1 MTHCLNPD
9 CPKPQNPDG
18 NLFCQSCG
26 TKLRLESSEN
36 STFSGCYRALKEI
49 GVGGFTKTYLAVDE
63 SQPLKPPCIIKQF
76 RPSPTASR
84 PATELFREEVA
95 RLKAIGNHPQ
105 IPKLL
110 AWFEQGNRQ
119 YLVQEYIPGTNL
131 ANELAEQGTFTES
144 QIRELLESVLPI
156 LHFIHHHR
164 LIHRD
169 IKPENIIRR
178 PHPTQGTLTRKRQ
191 STRLVLV
198 DFGGSK
204 YAPGATL
211 YQPGTTIGS
220 AEYTAPEQLRGQARF
235 VSDLY
240 SLGVTCIHLLTNMSP
255 FDLWD
260 SLEGRWIWRDYLL
273 NPVSDELATILDK
286 MLIESLSKRYTS
298 AAVALKALNPKIQL
312 QTPVNSAIYQGK
324 VVMVSQS
331 FPPIENSSTIKQ
343 ESETK
348 SPSPEPPSPS
358 PLNSP
363 PAPVG
368 WNCVQTIAETAGKTP
383 INAIAFSAQSRTI
396 AGGNDKGI
404 VTLWDLETGELVQNI
419 SASDRGVLAIA
430 IASDGQIL
438 ASGSRDGTVKIWSLW
453 QLSPKNLRDGIPPI
467 PTQTLTGHTSLVSSV
482 AISPDKQRVASASRD
497 RTVKIWSLA
506 TGQLQFT
513 LTGHRDRVTCIAYN
527 PKWATSDPGRSHIL
541 ASGSADGSIHLWQ
554 ADTGELLQDFP
565 AHSGAIHAL
574 AIGPD
579 GKTLISCSWDRTLK
593 IWTLPTAPDNY
604 PELRETLCP
613 HVLPGSAVAI
623 SPNGKTFATASH
635 DTTIKLWTLDTI
647 EPVATLSGHSM
658 TVSSLAYSPDST
670 TLASGSHDGT
680 IKLWRHSS
688 G

>member
-26 TKLRLESSEN
+26 AKLRLESSDK
-36 STFSGCYRALKEI
+36 STPTGSYRALKQM
-49 GVGGFTKTYLAVDE
+49 GAGGFSKTYLAVDE
-63 SQPLKPPCIIKQF
+63 SQPRKPPCIIKQF
-76 RPSPTASR
+76 RPSPTADR
-84 PATELFREEVA
+84 PASDLFREEVDH
-95 RLKAIGNHPQ
+95 LTAIGNHPQ
-105 IPKLL
+105 IPNLL
-110 AWFEQGNRQ
+110 DGFERGDRH
-119 YLVQEYIPGTNL
+119 YIVQDYIAGTNL
-131 ANELAEQGTFTES
+131 ATELAEQGTFTES

-178 PHPTQGTLTRKRQ
+178 PHPNPDTLSGRLNRTQ
-191 STRLVLV
+191 LVLV

-204 YAPGATL
+204 YATETTL
-211 YQPGTTIGS
+211 AQRGTTIGS

-235 VSDLY
+235 ASDLY

-260 SLEGRWIWRDYLL
+260 SLEGRWVWRDYLL
-273 NPVSDELATILDK
+273 NPVSDRVATILDK
-286 MLIESLSKRYTS
+286 MLIESLSKRYAS
-298 AAVALKALNPKIQL
+298 AEFALKALNPKIQL
-312 QTPVNSAIYQGK
+312 QTPAKSAISKGK
-324 VVMVSQS
+324 AVMVSQS
-331 FPPIENSSTIKQ
+331 FRPIQNSPPPKPEL
-343 ESETK
+343 EPPD
-348 SPSPEPPSPS
+348 PSPV
-358 PLNSP
+358 NSP

-368 WNCVQTIAETAGKTP
+368 WNCVQTIAKTAGKTP
-383 INAIAFSAQSRTI
+383 INGIAFSAQSRTI
-396 AGGNDKGI
+396 ASGNDKGAI
-404 VTLWDLETGELVQNI
+404 ALWDLETGELVQQI
-419 SASDRGVLAIA
+419 SSHDQGILSIA

-438 ASGSRDGTVKIWSLW
+438 ASGSRDGTVKLWSLW
-453 QLSPKNLRDGIPPI
+453 QLSPKDLRDGVPPI
-467 PTQTLTGHTSLVSSV
+467 PTHTLTGHTSLVSSV
-482 AISPDKQRVASASRD
+482 AICPDKQRIATASRD
-497 RTVKIWSLA
+497 RTVKIWAIA

-513 LTGHRDRVTCIAYN
+513 LTGHRDRVTCVAYN
-527 PKWATSDPGRSHIL
+527 PKWATSDPRRSHFL
-541 ASGSADGSIHLWQ
+541 ASGSADGSIYLWQ
-554 ADTGELLQDFP
+554 GDTGELLQDFS

-593 IWTLPTAPDNY
+593 IWTLPTTTGNY

-613 HVLPGSAVAI
+613 HVLPGSAIAI

-635 DTTIKLWTLDTI
+635 DTTIKLWTLDPI
-647 EPVATLSGHSM
+647 EPVTTLSGHSM

-680 IKLWRHSS
+680 IKLWRTSS

>member
-1 MTHCLNPD
+1 MTHCLNPN

-26 TKLRLESSEN
+26 AKLRLESSDH
-36 STFSGCYRALKEI
+36 SSPTGCYRALQQI
-49 GVGGFTKTYLAVDE
+49 GAGGFSKTYLAVDE

-76 RPSPTASR
+76 RPSPTADR
-84 PATELFREEVA
+84 PAIELFREEVD
-95 RLKAIGNHPQ
+95 RLKIISNHPQ
-105 IPKLL
+105 IPNLL
-110 AWFEQGNRQ
+110 AWFEQGDRH
-119 YLVQEYIPGTNL
+119 YFVQNYIPGTNL
-131 ANELAEQGTFTES
+131 ATELAEQGTFSES
-144 QIRELLESVLPI
+144 QIRELLEAMLPL

-169 IKPENIIRR
+169 IKPENIIRH
-178 PHPTQGTLTRKRQ
+178 PHPNQGTLSRGQATK
-191 STRLVLV
+191 LVLV

-204 YAPGATL
+204 YATETTL
-211 YQPGTTIGS
+211 AQLGTTIGS

-235 VSDLY
+235 ASDLY
-240 SLGVTCIHLLTNMSP
+240 SLAVTCIHLLTQMSP

-260 SLEGRWIWRDYLL
+260 SLEGRWVWRDYLL
-273 NPVSDELATILDK
+273 NPVSDGLANILDK
-286 MLIESLSKRYTS
+286 MLLESLSKRYAS
-298 AAVALKALNPKIQL
+298 AEVALKELNPKIQL
-312 QTPVNSAIYQGK
+312 QMPEKSAISKGK
-324 VVMVSQS
+324 VVMVSQY
-331 FPPIENSSTIKQ
+331 FPPIQNSPPPEQ
-343 ESETK
+343 ELET
-348 SPSPEPPSPS
+348 PSPS

-368 WNCVQTIAETAGKTP
+368 WNCVQTIAQTGGKTP
-383 INAIAFSAQSRTI
+383 INAVAFSAQSRAI
-396 AGGNDKGI
+396 ASGNDKG
-404 VTLWDLETGELVQNI
+404 VVALWDLETGELVQQI
-419 SASDRGVLAIA
+419 SASEQGILSIA

-438 ASGSRDGTVKIWSLW
+438 ASGSMDGTVKLWSLW
-453 QLSPKNLRDGIPPI
+453 QLSPKDLRDGIPPI
-467 PTQTLTGHTSLVSSV
+467 PTQTFTGHTSLVSSV
-482 AISPDKQRVASASRD
+482 AICPDKQRVATGSRD
-497 RTVKIWSLA
+497 RTVKIWSIA
-506 TGQLQFT
+506 TGQLQFN
-513 LTGHRDRVTCIAYN
+513 LTGHRDRVTCVAYN
-527 PKWATSDPGRSHIL
+527 PKWATSDPGRSHLL

-593 IWTLPTAPDNY
+593 IWTLPTATDNY

-623 SPNGKTFATASH
+623 SSNRKTFATASH

-658 TVSSLAYSPDST
+658 TVSSLAYSPDGT
-670 TLASGSHDGT
+670 TLASASHDGT
-680 IKLWRHSS
+680 IKLWRNFS

>member
-1 MTHCLNPD
+1 MTHCLNPN

-26 TKLRLESSEN
+26 AKLRLESSEN
-36 STFSGCYRALKEI
+36 STPTGCYRALKEI

-84 PATELFREEVA
+84 PATELFHEEVE

-105 IPKLL
+105 IPNLL
-110 AWFEQGNRQ
+110 AWFEQGDRQ
-119 YLVQEYIPGTNL
+119 YLVQDYIPGTNL
-131 ANELAEQGTFTES
+131 ATELAEQGTFTES

-178 PHPTQGTLTRKRQ
+178 SHPHPDLKGRLQPNQ
-191 STRLVLV
+191 LVLV
-198 DFGGSK
+198 DFGGSSK
-204 YAPGATL
+204 YVKTTALAQL
-211 YQPGTTIGS
+211 GTTIGS

-235 VSDLY
+235 TSDLY

-273 NPVSDELATILDK
+273 HPVSDELATILDK
-286 MLIESLSKRYTS
+286 MVSEILSKRYAS

-312 QTPVNSAIYQGK
+312 KNPVKSASSKGK

-348 SPSPEPPSPS
+348 SPSPELPSPS

-368 WNCVQTIAETAGKTP
+368 WNCVQTLAQTAGKTS
-383 INAIAFSAQSRTI
+383 INTVAFSAQSRAI
-396 AGGNDKGI
+396 ASGNDKG
-404 VTLWDLETGELVQNI
+404 VVALWDLETGELVQQI
-419 SASDRGVLAIA
+419 PASDQGILSIS

-438 ASGSRDGTVKIWSLW
+438 ASGSRDGTVKLWSLW
-453 QLSPKNLRDGIPPI
+453 QLSPKDLRDGIPPI

-482 AISPDKQRVASASRD
+482 AICPDKQRVATASRD
-497 RTVKIWSLA
+497 RTVKIWAIA

-527 PKWATSDPGRSHIL
+527 PKWATSDPRRSHIL

-554 ADTGELLQDFP
+554 GDTGELLYDFP
-565 AHSGAIHAL
+565 AHSGALHAL

-593 IWTLPTAPDNY
+593 IWTLPTATNNC

-613 HVLPGSAVAI
+613 HVLPGSAIAI
-623 SPNGKTFATASH
+623 SPNGKTFATASP
-635 DTTIKLWTLDTI
+635 DTTIKLWTLDPI
-647 EPVATLSGHSM
+647 EPVTTLSGHSM

-680 IKLWRHSS
+680 IKLWRISS